1 MKVRSLLSIAA
12 LTLMAAVAS
21 AGFKQPAPVTV
32 DLVNMIASGDQVT
45 ARIAKDDVSFIGCGI
60 RVFDDGVNSFAFGFC
75 QAGDSEENEITC
87 FTENP
92 NLLQTLGANSDFA
105 FITFSWR
112 DDGSGEAECT
122 RVGFST
128 QSFYMPNF
136 TTKGSN

>member
-1 MKVRSLLSIAA
+1 MKIRHLLSIAA

-21 AGFKQPAPVTV
+21 AGLKQPAPVTV
-32 DLVNMIASGDQVT
+32 DLVNMTALGDQVT

-60 RVFDDGVNSFAFGFC
+60 RVFDDGVNSFSFGFC
-75 QAGDSEENEITC
+75 QAGDSEENQITC

-92 NLLQTLGANSDFA
+92 NLLQTMGANSDFA
-105 FITFSWR
+105 FITFDWR
-112 DDGSGEAECT
+112 DDGFGGAECT

-136 TTKGSN
+136 TTKGEN